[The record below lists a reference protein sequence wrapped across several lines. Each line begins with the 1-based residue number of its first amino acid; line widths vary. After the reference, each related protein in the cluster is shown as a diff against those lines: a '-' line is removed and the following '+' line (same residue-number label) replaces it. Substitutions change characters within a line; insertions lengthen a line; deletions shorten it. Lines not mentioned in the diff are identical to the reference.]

1 MSRVHVLTIKKAI
14 FIAKKNIECN
24 QKFIKEVEEENK
36 NNPDIS
42 KEQLGNRMNQ
52 LVTKMADFEI
62 ITLKK
67 ILKELEPKTVS
78 RTKTTVLV

>member
-1 MSRVHVLTIKKAI
+1 MSRVHVLTVKKAI

-52 LVTKMADFEI
+52 IVTKMADFEI

>member
-1 MSRVHVLTIKKAI
+1 MSRVHVLAVKKAI

-42 KEQLGNRMNQ
+42 KEQLGNRVNQ

>member
-1 MSRVHVLTIKKAI
+1 MSRVHVLAVKKAI

-42 KEQLGNRMNQ
+42 KEQLGNRVNQ
-52 LVTKMADFEI
+52 LVTKMVDFEI

>member
-1 MSRVHVLTIKKAI
+1 MSRVHVLAVKKAI

-42 KEQLGNRMNQ
+42 KEQLGNRVNQ
-52 LVTKMADFEI
+52 LVTKMVDFEI

-67 ILKELEPKTVS
+67 IL
-78 RTKTTVLV
+78 

>member
-1 MSRVHVLTIKKAI
+1 MSRVHVLTVKKAI

-42 KEQLGNRMNQ
+42 KEQLGNRVNQ